1 MDESYAEIGTHVI
14 LGKHKRLTNY
24 GTDWIDERMDEYVG
38 KEAVIRDVFQ
48 ATDGC
53 CVCYVD
59 VDEGCYYWRVEDMIL
74 ATDVPLLTPRQMAEL
89 GIES

>member
-1 MDESYAEIGTHVI
+1 MDSTYAEVGTHVI
-14 LGKHKRLTNY
+14 LRKHKRLTNY
-24 GTDWIDERMDEYVG
+24 GLDWIDGSMDKYVG
-38 KEAVIRDVFQ
+38 QEAVIRDVFQ
-48 ATDGC
+48 ANDGC

-59 VDEGCYYWRVEDMIL
+59 IDQGYHYWRVEDMIL